1 MLPNVQKEEMEQGET
16 GIKPTGMDIRSEEE
30 LGAAGEGF
38 GHKGMTHSE
47 KLSDWD
53 PVDRIRME
61 EEFKTPPHKGDQR
74 KWTGFQTDGSRD
86 KIFDL
91 GLVPD
96 YVAAQSMSL
105 TDQNQPGNTLSPVVN
120 LEETVLRIKRDME
133 DLQTENKFLR
143 TRRIPGPVP
152 LVRQA
157 ALTTTKVPWFNGST
171 SWEQYQQVLD
181 AIALSNGWGDATAAL
196 QLLSHLQGDALSVAL
211 LLPLPRRSSRKDLTH
226 ALSSHYGSPGWLA
239 SYRRQ
244 FDKNGTEFGGG
255 SGKLWNSLRN
265 PGG

>member
-16 GIKPTGMDIRSEEE
+16 GVKPTGMDIRGEEE
-30 LGAAGEGF
+30 LEAAGEGF

-61 EEFKTPPHKGDQR
+61 EEFKTPPRKGDQR

-171 SWEQYQQVLD
+171 SWEQYQQVFD
-181 AIALSNGWGDATAAL
+181 AIALSNG
-196 QLLSHLQGDALSVAL
+196 
-211 LLPLPRRSSRKDLTH
+211 
-226 ALSSHYGSPGWLA
+226 
-239 SYRRQ
+239 
-244 FDKNGTEFGGG
+244 
-255 SGKLWNSLRN
+255 
-265 PGG
+265 

>member
-38 GHKGMTHSE
+38 GHKGMTHNE

-61 EEFKTPPHKGDQR
+61 EEFKTPPRKGDQR

-120 LEETVLRIKRDME
+120 LEETVVRIKRDME
-133 DLQTENKFLR
+133 DTAY
-143 TRRIPGPVP
+143 PGTGALGSSGGTDDHEGP
-152 LVRQA
+152 LVQ
-157 ALTTTKVPWFNGST
+157 WFHK
-171 SWEQYQQVLD
+171 L
-181 AIALSNGWGDATAAL
+181 
-196 QLLSHLQGDALSVAL
+196 
-211 LLPLPRRSSRKDLTH
+211 
-226 ALSSHYGSPGWLA
+226 
-239 SYRRQ
+239 
-244 FDKNGTEFGGG
+244 GTISAGV
-255 SGKLWNSLRN
+255 
-265 PGG
+265 